1 MRYIPLALG
10 LLALALLACGGGAGS
25 GPKVQDD
32 GALYVQYVNEQLT
45 VWMTVVSINGQVP
58 QEKELAE
65 GVSPQQEV
73 EISLNEITPATAVLS
88 GGSEILVKLR
98 VLLDRPEIW
107 PPAMKDF
114 HLTVTIDGSQLLYIT
129 DMNPFEEGLDSLKY
143 QIKPC
148 G

>member
-1 MRYIPLALG
+1 M
-10 LLALALLACGGGAGS
+10 LACGGGAGS

>member
-1 MRYIPLALG
+1 MRYIPVALG
-10 LLALALLACGGGAGS
+10 LLALALLACGGGAGT

-32 GALYVQYVNEQLT
+32 GALYIQYVNEQLT
-45 VWMTVVSINGQVP
+45 VWMTMISINDQVP
-58 QEKELAE
+58 HEKELPQ
-65 GVSPQQEV
+65 GVFPQQEV
-73 EISLNEITPATAVLS
+73 EISLNEITPATAVLP
-88 GGSEILVKLR
+88 GGSEIVVKLR
-98 VLLDRPEIW
+98 VLLDKPEVW

-143 QIKPC
+143 QLRPY

>member
-1 MRYIPLALG
+1 MRYISVVLG
-10 LLALALLACGGGAGS
+10 LVVLALLTCGGGGGT

-32 GALYVQYVNEQLT
+32 GALYVQYVNKQLK
-45 VWMTVVSINGQVP
+45 VWVTMLSINAQVP
-58 QEKELAE
+58 QEKELAQ

-73 EISLNEITPATAVLS
+73 EISLNEITPMTVTMS

-98 VLLDRPEIW
+98 VLLDKPEVW

-143 QIKPC
+143 QIKPY

>member
-98 VLLDRPEIW
+98 VLLDTPEIW

-143 QIKPC
+143 QIKPL
-148 G
+148 